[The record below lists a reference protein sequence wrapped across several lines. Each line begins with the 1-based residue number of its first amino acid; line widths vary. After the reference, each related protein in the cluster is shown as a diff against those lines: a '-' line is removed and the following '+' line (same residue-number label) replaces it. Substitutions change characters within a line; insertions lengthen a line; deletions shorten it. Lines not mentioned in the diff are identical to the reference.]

1 MLTALL
7 VCAALVLLLAAHLIV
22 LPLSKRRPVL
32 LRGPEP
38 AVLTSLVIVCLG
50 LNLGLGLPPVLWITV
65 TVVLLALQ
73 AIVGLIWRPWL
84 VFGLSGQQVSDA
96 VSKASGMVRLKTLG
110 SDPEWALHA
119 IGSMKR
125 RGLPGAQL
133 LTFRIRRTKKL
144 VLFQNVL
151 RKCLQ
156 NYTLGAVPGS

>member
-1 MLTALL
+1 MLIALI
-7 VCAALVLLLAAHLIV
+7 VCAAVALLLAAHLIV

-38 AVLTSLVIVCLG
+38 AVFTSLVIVCLG
-50 LNLGLGLPPVLWITV
+50 LNLGLSLPPVLWLPV
-65 TVVLLALQ
+65 TAGLLALQ
-73 AIVGLIWRPWL
+73 ALIGLIWRPWL
-84 VFGLSGQQVSDA
+84 VFGLSARQVSDA
-96 VSKASGMVRLKTLG
+96 VGKASGMVRLKTLG
-110 SDPEWALHA
+110 SDPEWALAA

-156 NYTLGAVPGS
+156 NYTLGAPPSS